1 MRRPRRNHRPQFKAR
16 VALAAVKGEKTLAE
30 LSSQFDVHPNQ
41 ITQWKSQL
49 LEQAASVFNGG
60 RSRTGSRM
68 RKKLLRA
75 EGFKVGRRHVRTL
88 MRTMGVEALYRKK
101 NTSRRHPGH
110 EVFPYLLRGRT
121 ITEANQVW
129 ALDIT
134 YIPMARGFV
143 YFVGV
148 MDWATRRILSWRL
161 STTLTT
167 DFCVEALEDA
177 ISRYGKPEVVNT
189 DQGSQFTSAAFV
201 ELVHGHGISLSMDGK
216 GAWKDNVF
224 IERFWRTLKYEE
236 VYLRAYESVLAARQS
251 ITRYLA
257 FYNGRRP
264 HTANDDLTP
273 DAAYFGVLSINQVA

>member
-1 MRRPRRNHRPQFKAR
+1 MIDPDHDLSISRQAKVLEISRSSVYYQPRPPSPDDLELMRAIDRLH
-16 VALAAVKGEKTLAE
+16 
-30 LSSQFDVHPNQ
+30 
-41 ITQWKSQL
+41 
-49 LEQAASVFNGG
+49 LEAPYA
-60 RSRTGSRM
+60 GSRM
-68 RKKLLRA
+68 LKKLLRI
-75 EGFKVGRRHVRTL
+75 EGFEAGRRHVRTL
-88 MRTMGVEALYRKK
+88 MRKMGIEALYRKK

-121 ITEANQVW
+121 VTQANEVW

-148 MDWATRRILSWRL
+148 MDWASRKILSWRL
-161 STTLTT
+161 SNTLTA

-177 ISRYGKPEVVNT
+177 IDRYGCPEIVNT
-189 DQGSQFTSAAFV
+189 DQGSQFTSSDFV
-201 ELVHGHGISLSMDGK
+201 ECARRHGIALSMDGK

-236 VYLRAYESVLAARQS
+236 VYLRAYETVSAARES
-251 ITRYLA
+251 IAKYLA
-257 FYNGRRP
+257 FYNARRP

-273 DAAYFGVLSINQVA
+273 DAAYFGALSIRSAA

>member
-1 MRRPRRNHRPQFKAR
+1 MIDPGHDLSISRQAKILEISRSSVYYTPRPVSAADLELMKAIDR
-16 VALAAVKGEKTLAE
+16 L
-30 LSSQFDVHPNQ
+30 H
-41 ITQWKSQL
+41 
-49 LEQAASVFNGG
+49 LEAPYA
-60 RSRTGSRM
+60 GSRM
-68 RKKLLRA
+68 MKKLLRA

-88 MRTMGVEALYRKK
+88 MRKMGIEALYRKQ

-110 EVFPYLLRGRT
+110 EVFAYLLRGRT
-121 ITEANQVW
+121 ITGANQVW

-161 STTLTT
+161 STTLTA

-177 ISRYGKPEVVNT
+177 IGRYGRPEIVNT

-201 ELVHGHGISLSMDGK
+201 ELVHHHGIALSMDGK

-236 VYLRAYESVLAARQS
+236 VYLRAYESVSAARQS
-251 ITRYLA
+251 ISRYLA

-273 DAAYFGVLSINQVA
+273 DAAYFGALSINQAA

>member
-1 MRRPRRNHRPQFKAR
+1 MIDPDHNLSISQQAKILKISRSSVYYTPRLPSPRD
-16 VALAAVKGEKTLAE
+16 LE
-30 LSSQFDVHPNQ
+30 LMQAIDRLH
-41 ITQWKSQL
+41 
-49 LEQAASVFNGG
+49 LELPFA
-60 RSRTGSRM
+60 GSRM
-68 RKKLLRA
+68 LKKLLRS
-75 EGFKVGRRHVRTL
+75 EGLEGGRRRVRTL
-88 MRTMGVEALYRKK
+88 MRKMGIEALYRKK

-110 EVFPYLLRGRT
+110 KVFPYLLRHRT
-121 ITEANQVW
+121 ITAPNEVW

-161 STTLTT
+161 STTLTA
-167 DFCVEALEDA
+167 DFCVEALEEA
-177 ISRYGKPEVVNT
+177 IARYGCPEIVNT

-201 ELVHGHGISLSMDGK
+201 ECVHRHGIDLSMDGK
-216 GAWKDNVF
+216 GSWKDNVF

-236 VYLRAYESVLAARQS
+236 VYLRAYESVSAARES

-273 DAAYFGVLSINQVA
+273 DAAYFGALSIKQAA

>member
-1 MRRPRRNHRPQFKAR
+1 MIDPGHKLSISRQAKILEISRSSVYYTPRLVSPADLELMKAIDR
-16 VALAAVKGEKTLAE
+16 L
-30 LSSQFDVHPNQ
+30 H
-41 ITQWKSQL
+41 
-49 LEQAASVFNGG
+49 LEAPYA
-60 RSRTGSRM
+60 GSRM

-88 MRTMGVEALYRKK
+88 MRKRGVEALYRKK

-110 EVFPYLLRGRT
+110 AVFPYLLRGRT

-177 ISRYGKPEVVNT
+177 ISRYGKPQVVNT
-189 DQGSQFTSAAFV
+189 DQSLPPRKRGEASSRVRRSSSSCTAT
-201 ELVHGHGISLSMDGK
+201 ESLS
-216 GAWKDNVF
+216 AWTA
-224 IERFWRTLKYEE
+224 RGLGRTT
-236 VYLRAYESVLAARQS
+236 SS
-251 ITRYLA
+251 SSD
-257 FYNGRRP
+257 FGGR
-264 HTANDDLTP
+264 
-273 DAAYFGVLSINQVA
+273 

>member
-1 MRRPRRNHRPQFKAR
+1 MIDPSH
-16 VALAAVKGEKTLAE
+16 E
-30 LSSQFDVHPNQ
+30 LSIVRQAKILSISRSSFYYTPKPPSQWD
-41 ITQWKSQL
+41 
-49 LEQAASVFNGG
+49 LELMRAIDRLHLEAPFA
-60 RSRTGSRM
+60 GSRM
-68 RKKLLRA
+68 MRKLLAA

-88 MRTMGVEALYRKK
+88 MRKMGIEALYRKR

-121 ITEANQVW
+121 ITEANSVW

-134 YIPMARGFV
+134 YIPMAKGFL

-148 MDWATRRILSWRL
+148 MDWASRKILSFRL
-161 STTLTT
+161 SNTLTA

-177 ISRYGKPEVVNT
+177 ISRYGCPEIVNT
-189 DQGSQFTSAAFV
+189 DQGSQFTSSAFV
-201 ELVHGHGISLSMDGK
+201 EAVHRHGITLSMDGR

-236 VYLRAYESVLAARQS
+236 VYLRAYETVTAARES
-251 ITRYLA
+251 IRKYLA

-273 DAAYFGVLSINQVA
+273 DTAYFGSLPINQAA